1 MHSNKLVSATSK
13 LSNYHPNSWA
23 ARGRTVTS
31 VIPLAE
37 IQNSEK
43 RAVSNSSETKSLQT
57 SLR

>member
-13 LSNYHPNSWA
+13 LSKYRPSSWA
-23 ARGRTVTS
+23 AMSRTVTS

-43 RAVSNSSETKSLQT
+43 RAVNNSSETKSLQT